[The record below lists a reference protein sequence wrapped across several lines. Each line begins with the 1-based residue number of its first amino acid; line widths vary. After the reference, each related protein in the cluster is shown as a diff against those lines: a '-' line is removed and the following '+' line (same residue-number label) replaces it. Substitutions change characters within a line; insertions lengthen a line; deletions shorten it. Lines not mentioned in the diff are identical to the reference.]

1 MKAVI
6 FIRFLF
12 IIWFIVLIGDIIG
25 DPKNS
30 ELSTLVPKAVVKED
44 PEGVKLESDG
54 TVDLDVDSYMIF
66 EITDNNITHGDDITV
81 LCFSAKKNNENA
93 LSPYADS
100 KLLMNIFVERILMN
114 QKEKFNR
121 SMFISCH
128 PGVVPGPLYRHTNKL
143 FQFGINK
150 VLRYLLRSNKTA
162 ALRMIELLMRD
173 DIKSGVYYEDEYD
186 CSTVTEMVP
195 VDLRQKLY
203 EKIMEEI
210 NAL

>member
-1 MKAVI
+1 MKLQHLLQKKENRI
-6 FIRFLF
+6 LF
-12 IIWFIVLIGDIIG
+12 VSSSTSRCGNFTENDI
-25 DPKNS
+25 
-30 ELSTLVPKAVVKED
+30 L
-44 PEGVKLESDG
+44 
-54 TVDLDVDSYMIF
+54 
-66 EITDNNITHGDDITV
+66 
-81 LCFSAKKNNENA
+81 NEKVFQKYINGYQA
-93 LSPYADS
+93 YADS

-114 QKEKFNR
+114 QKENFNR

-186 CSTVTEMVP
+186 CSSVTEMVP

-203 EKIMEEI
+203 EKIMEEV
-210 NAL
+210 NALQN